1 MFPENPGWA
10 DRATV
15 QAQPCTRNLLSTSRL
30 DSMLETQPAL
40 SITPRFRIESPHEQA
55 VACPTFLD
63 AVFKSIQINCI
74 TLEKKIM
81 KRSLKLV
88 SFLLL
93 GPFLCLGSNA
103 LASTVRY
110 VNGVTGK
117 DSNSGKTAATACKTI
132 GHVISLSSAGDS
144 ILVAAATY
152 RENLKIISDL
162 TIVGAAA
169 PTTIIDGGHTAAVV
183 TISSA
188 TAHVNLA
195 QLTLRNGS
203 GLLQGGGGI
212 YNAGT
217 LALVN
222 TTVSGN
228 TSNDSVKVLGGL
240 GGGIYNGGKLTIANS
255 TITGNTVTRFHMG
268 AFPAG
273 GGIYNTGN
281 LTITNS
287 TLAANQASSY
297 WPAGIPFGGGIDNE
311 NGTLMINNSTL
322 SNNGAVI
329 STPFGT
335 VGTFGGGIYNHG
347 TGTPRIQ
354 NSLFANNTLGG
365 NCSGALNS
373 LGYNLSSDNSC
384 SLHGPGDQK
393 GINPKLGP
401 LQNNGGPTQT
411 MALFAGSPAM
421 RAGNPGGCF
430 DSTHHRLTFDQR
442 GRPRPDPGA
451 CDVGAYNH

>member
-1 MFPENPGWA
+1 
-10 DRATV
+10 
-15 QAQPCTRNLLSTSRL
+15 
-30 DSMLETQPAL
+30 MLETQPAL
-40 SITPRFRIESPHEQA
+40 SIIPRFRIESPHQQTM
-55 VACPTFLD
+55 ACQKFLG
-63 AVFKSIQINCI
+63 FSFQEYPNRNCI

-88 SFLLL
+88 SLLLL
-93 GPFLCLGSNA
+93 GLLLCLGSNA

-110 VNGVTGK
+110 VNGVNGK
-117 DSNSGKTAATACKTI
+117 DSNSGRTAATACKTI

-144 ILVAAATY
+144 IMVAAATY
-152 RENLKIISDL
+152 TENLKIIFDL

-169 PTTIIDGGHTAAVV
+169 RTTIIDGRHTAAVV

-188 TAHVNLA
+188 TAHVNLS

-203 GLLQGGGGI
+203 GHLHGGGGI

-217 LALVN
+217 LAIVN

-228 TSNDSVKVLGGL
+228 TSNDSVNALGGL
-240 GGGIYNGGKLTIANS
+240 GGGIYNGGKLTIGNS
-255 TITGNTVTRFHMG
+255 TIRGNTVTRGSIG
-268 AFPAG
+268 AIAGG

-287 TLAANQASSY
+287 TLTANMAANY
-297 WPAGIPFGGGIDNE
+297 WPAGVTYGGGIDNV
-311 NGTLMINNSTL
+311 NGTLVINNSTL
-322 SNNGAVI
+322 SNNSASI
-329 STPFGT
+329 STPFGIA
-335 VGTFGGGIYNHG
+335 GTYGGGIYNHG

-365 NCSGALNS
+365 NCNGALYS

-393 GINPKLGP
+393 DINPNLGP
-401 LQNNGGPTQT
+401 LQNNGGPTPT
-411 MALFAGSPAM
+411 MALLAGSPAM
-421 RAGNPGGCF
+421 SAGNPGGCM
-430 DSTHHRLTFDQR
+430 DSTRHRLTFDQR
-442 GRPRPDPGA
+442 GRPRPNPGA
-451 CDVGAYNH
+451 CDIGAYNH